1 MTRGFSLVELV
12 IVIVVLAIGVVGI
25 GSAFA
30 YLSRS
35 LALNE
40 ELQRGWQIA
49 HECAEHVMGLA
60 RKPAGAYGAVAVGS
74 PSAACDAIPA
84 VAGYSR
90 TVNVTA
96 LPAGGALCSAGW
108 ACKRV
113 EIVVQRGGAGIA
125 ALNFMLVDY

>member
-1 MTRGFSLVELV
+1 MVELV

-60 RKPAGAYGAVAVGS
+60 RKPAGSYAAVPLGS
-74 PSAACDAIPA
+74 PSTACDAIPPL
-84 VAGYSR
+84 AGYGR

-113 EIVVQRGGAGIA
+113 EINVQRGGTAIA